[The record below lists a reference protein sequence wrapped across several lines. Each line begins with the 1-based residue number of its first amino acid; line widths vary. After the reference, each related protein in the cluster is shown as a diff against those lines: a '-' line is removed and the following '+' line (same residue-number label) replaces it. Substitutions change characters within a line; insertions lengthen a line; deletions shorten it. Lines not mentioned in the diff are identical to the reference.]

1 MSLLISNVAVAELC
15 AFEQL
20 YCVLFIEPF
29 FFRFEDSAW
38 LVWIWYISNSQPFLI
53 QSCAPVNVCLA
64 TENGEERI
72 PGLLPLK
79 YTTEK
84 PQQCD
89 LSWKPSDWFAW
100 CTMPL
105 AAQLLQNVYSS
116 VLNAGFGNSPRHS
129 MGGSVPLAEAY
140 ARQPLRSLQERTQRV
155 SCQ

>member
-1 MSLLISNVAVAELC
+1 MLQLLSSVPVSHHIVYCLLNHFLSLA
-15 AFEQL
+15 
-20 YCVLFIEPF
+20 
-29 FFRFEDSAW
+29 EDSAW
-38 LVWIWYISNSQPFLI
+38 LIWIWYISNSQPFLI
-53 QSCAPVNVCLA
+53 HSCALVNVCLA
-64 TENGEERI
+64 TESGEERI

-100 CTMPL
+100 CTMLL
-105 AAQLLQNVYSS
+105 AAQLLHNLYSC

-140 ARQPLRSLQERTQRV
+140 ARQPLRSLQGRTQRV